1 MEADRPPSRLHH
13 LRSAAN
19 ALMAA
24 ALTTGLL
31 SLGAAAGPVYV
42 ARPGLIPA
50 ALVGAYLVSFGA
62 CFLLWQVG
70 SRLIAAA
77 ATALWAA
84 SLALPVASLAALA
97 WLPRAELDPALI
109 MSPNSSLLGLL
120 CSLALPAL
128 RHERTV
134 WLGHGLAI
142 AAGCFLL
149 VFVAGHAF
157 GEPRLYEL
165 SSQLHMSPVSALGFA
180 LCIGALLLHRPEG
193 GAVRMFFSRTVSG
206 SMLRRQAL
214 PIVLVPLLVSWAI
227 NASDVA
233 YSSGIELSL
242 ALVAMGTIFPLL
254 ALLSAN
260 AVAIEKLED
269 SRTRL
274 QDTLVGTERDFRLLV
289 ERIANY
295 AFYMLDPAGRIASWN
310 AGGERMYGFTAA
322 EAIGLDY
329 ADLFSPEDRAAE
341 VPRRLLESAR
351 DSGQGTF
358 TGWLMRKD
366 GKRFL
371 ATCSATAIRDDKGAV
386 RSYAKLTQDI
396 TEQKLAQAER
406 EELLLRVQTLI
417 DTASEAIIVTDAK
430 GIIESFNPAAER
442 IFGYSSLET
451 QGRAL
456 GMLSPQQDEDPAH
469 CPLSGKAGQQIK
481 LDGRHKSG
489 RVFPLEITVSEMRI
503 RGEIKYA
510 VMARDIT
517 DRKQAED
524 ALRESEERLQLA
536 LEGGELGVWDLD
548 LKSGEFTA
556 SPLLWRMLGFDPH
569 EVGGPFTIGLGLMHP
584 DDEARIVA
592 AFDDFVTG
600 KLPQFQEEFRLRTKT
615 GDWLWVLSR
624 ARIVRRDAEGKPQ
637 LVSGVQLD
645 ISDRKR
651 AEETA
656 RIVSMHDPLTGLP
669 NRALI
674 YEFGE
679 HMLSAA
685 RRAHHRLAVLFIDLD
700 RFKQVNDVYG
710 HQTGDDLLREV
721 ARRILASVRG
731 EDLAGRLAGDE
742 FVAVL
747 SPVRSEQDVTHAAD
761 KILQAVGAP
770 YRFGDV
776 ELSTSPSI
784 GIALYPE
791 DAGDVD
797 TLIQHADAAMYIA
810 KERGRNNYQFY
821 TREIS
826 QRARKA
832 LVVERQLRDG
842 VDHAEFRLFYQPI
855 VDAVGGKVSGT
866 EALLRWQHEG
876 IEVPANQFLST
887 AEAAGLMSTLGDWC
901 FAEACRQ
908 QAFWRGKGLPP
919 LRIAVNISPT
929 QFRQYNFVERVRRTI
944 AETGADPAC
953 LELELTEAAL
963 DGNLAEAAETLRRLK
978 DTGLSICLDEFGTGQ
993 MSLGDLA
1000 QLPLDKL
1007 KVARSFIAG
1016 LERDPRAMAVTAAAI
1031 AVGKTLGIRIA
1042 AGGIESARA
1051 SDALTER
1058 AADLLQGN
1066 SIAEPMPADVFM
1078 RWLEAREPRQQQV
1091 AH

>member
-1 MEADRPPSRLHH
+1 MDADRPPSRLHR

-31 SLGAAAGPVYV
+31 TLGAAAGPIYV
-42 ARPGLIPA
+42 ARPGLVPG
-50 ALVGAYLVSFGA
+50 ALVGAFLAAFSA
-62 CFLLWQVG
+62 AFLLWQVEA
-70 SRLIAAA
+70 RLIAAVA
-77 ATALWAA
+77 AA
-84 SLALPVASLAALA
+84 SWVVSLSLPLISLAALA
-97 WLPRAELDPALI
+97 WLPVAELDAAVL
-109 MSPNSSLLGLL
+109 MSPNSALLGLL

-128 RHERTV
+128 RGRRTV

-142 AAGCFLL
+142 AAACFLL
-149 VFVAGHAF
+149 VFIAGHAF
-157 GEPRLYEL
+157 REPRLYEL
-165 SSQLHMSPVSALGFA
+165 SSQLRMSPASALGFA
-180 LCIGALLLHRPEG
+180 LCIGALLMHRPDA
-193 GAVRMFFSRTVSG
+193 GAVRLFVNRSVSG
-206 SMLRRQAL
+206 SMLRRQTL
-214 PIVLVPLLVSWAI
+214 PIVLVPLAVAWAI

-233 YSSGIELSL
+233 YTRGIELSL
-242 ALVAMGTIFPLL
+242 ALVAIGTIFPLL
-254 ALLSAN
+254 ALLSAH
-260 AVAIEKLED
+260 AVAIERLEE
-269 SRTRL
+269 SRAHL
-274 QDTLVGTERDFRLLV
+274 QDTLLGTERDFRLLV

-295 AFYMLDPAGRIASWN
+295 AFFMIDPAGRIASWN
-310 AGGERMYGFTAA
+310 AGGERMHGFSAEEVLGRDYG
-322 EAIGLDY
+322 E
-329 ADLFSPEDRAAE
+329 LFSVEDREADIPRRMLVSARE
-341 VPRRLLESAR
+341 SGQANYTGWLTRKDGRRLLAACSVTAVY
-351 DSGQGTF
+351 DAKGTLR
-358 TGWLMRKD
+358 GYSK
-366 GKRFL
+366 
-371 ATCSATAIRDDKGAV
+371 V
-386 RSYAKLTQDI
+386 TQDI

-430 GIIESFNPAAER
+430 GVIESFNPAAER
-442 IFGYSSLET
+442 IFGYASLE
-451 QGRAL
+451 AL
-456 GMLSPQQDEDPAH
+456 GRELAMLSPHQEEGAAD
-469 CPLSGKAGQQIK
+469 CPLAGKAGQQLK

-503 RGEIKYA
+503 RGQTKYA

-517 DRKQAED
+517 ERKQSED

-536 LEGGELGVWDLD
+536 LEGGELGVWDID

-556 SPLLWRMLGFDPH
+556 SPLLWRMLGFERD
-569 EVGGPFTIGLGLMHP
+569 ETTGPFTIGLGLVHP
-584 DDEARIVA
+584 EDEARIAA
-592 AFDDFVTG
+592 AFDDFITG
-600 KLPQFQEEFRLRTKT
+600 TVAQFAEEFRLRTKT
-615 GDWLWVLSR
+615 GDWMWVLSR
-624 ARIVRRDAEGKPQ
+624 ARVVRREADGRPL

-685 RRAHHRLAVLFIDLD
+685 RRAHHNLAVLFIDLD
-700 RFKQVNDVYG
+700 RFKQVNDIYG

-721 ARRILASVRG
+721 ARRILTCVRG

-747 SPVRSEQDVTHAAD
+747 SPVRLEQDVTHAAD
-761 KILQAVGAP
+761 KILQAVGTP

-776 ELSTSPSI
+776 ELTVSPSI

-821 TREIS
+821 TPEIS

-832 LVVERQLRDG
+832 LLVERQLRDG
-842 VDHAEFRLFYQPI
+842 VDHAEFHLYYQPI
-855 VDAVGGKVSGT
+855 VNAAGGRVSGT

-876 IEVPANQFLST
+876 IEVPANQFLAT
-887 AEAAGLMSTLGDWC
+887 AEAAGLMGTLGDWC

-908 QAFWRGKGLPP
+908 QAFWRSKGLP

-963 DGNLAEAAETLRRLK
+963 DGNVAAAAQTLRRLR
-978 DTGLSICLDEFGTGQ
+978 DIGLAICLDEFGTGQ

-1007 KVARSFIAG
+1007 KVDRSFIAG
-1016 LERDPRAMAVTAAAI
+1016 LERDPRAMAVTSAAI
-1031 AVGKTLGIRIA
+1031 AVGKTLGIRVA
-1042 AGGIESARA
+1042 VGGIESPRA
-1051 SDALTER
+1051 SDAMTER

-1066 SIAEPMPADVFM
+1066 SIAEPMPADVFLQ
-1078 RWLEAREPRQQQV
+1078 WLEAREPRPPPL
-1091 AH
+1091 H